1 MSNVLDGLL
10 AKIEDQDLRSEV
22 IKEVERLR
30 ETKQFGLVFERHLP
44 ETAKLYN
51 HPIRRGSQV
60 QRRGRGEQR
69 SGTVLSVSGSNASIL
84 WEDEETEDGVVTD
97 ELVVVARVGDPIYPG
112 LRSLGRVE
120 KGGDKPAHTVI
131 NAENHHALQMLQ
143 FTHRAKID
151 VIYIDPPY
159 NTGAKDWK
167 YNNSFVD
174 KTDTYRHS
182 KWLSFMERRLLLA
195 RQLLKSDGV
204 LVVTI
209 DENEQHHLMMI
220 LEQVFP
226 EREMTPVVV
235 QHNPR
240 GIQGDN
246 FSMTHEVAVFATPRG
261 ETVLSPQPIA
271 DTEDSAPLRNWG
283 GESDRTDA
291 RNCFYPIYVKDG
303 AIVGFGDVLPDDEN
317 PSAANEELEDGSIA
331 VWPIDANGNEK
342 KWRYA
347 RQSVESIKHLLT
359 PKLITR
365 GPRKG
370 ILDIEKSNDA
380 RPFRSVWVD
389 SRYDAST
396 HGTQLVSAFTGTTFP
411 FPKSLYSVYDVLFAA
426 AAHKPNA
433 VILDFFAG
441 SGTTA
446 HAAFLLNTLDGGC
459 RSSILVTNNE
469 VGAKKAAALVK
480 SGHLPGSVEYEEW
493 GIARSVTWPRVR
505 AAVTG
510 SIEGQEL
517 PATPYLGGDSRPWS
531 KGFDENVEFFELTYE
546 SPNRVARGRAF
557 EAVAPLLWLAA
568 GGVGRRIDKAQTG
581 FAARDGSTY
590 GVLFDPAYVRD
601 LVAALD
607 GRGDVRTVYI
617 VTDSTAVFQQAAE
630 ELPSQIEAVRLYE
643 AYLRNFEIDNGG
655 DL

>member
-1 MSNVLDGLL
+1 MTNVLDGLL
-10 AKIEDQDLRSEV
+10 AKIEDPDIRSEI
-22 IKEVERLR
+22 IKEVGRLR
-30 ETKQFGLVFERHLP
+30 DTKQFGLVFERHLP
-44 ETAKLYN
+44 ETTKLFN
-51 HPIRRGSQV
+51 HPVRRGARV

-69 SGTVLSVSGSNASIL
+69 SGVVVAVSNGLASIA
-84 WEDEETEDGVVTD
+84 WEDDETEDIATS

-112 LRSLGRVE
+112 LTSIGRVE
-120 KGGDKPAHTVI
+120 RGGNKPFHTVI

-143 FTHRAKID
+143 FTHQGKVD

-195 RQLLKSDGV
+195 RHLLKPDGV

-220 LEQVFP
+220 MEQVYP
-226 EREMTPVVV
+226 ERELTPVVV

-246 FSMTHEVAVFATPRG
+246 FSMTHEVAVFVTPRG
-261 ETVLSPQPIA
+261 KTALSPQPIT
-271 DTEDSAPLRNWG
+271 DESDSATLRNWG

-291 RNCFYPIYVKDG
+291 KNCFYPIYVKDG
-303 AIVGFGDVLPDDEN
+303 SVVGFGDVLPDDEH
-317 PSAANEELEDGSIA
+317 PSAANEEQDDGSIA
-331 VWPIDANGNEK
+331 VWPIDKNGNEK

-347 RQSVESIKHLLT
+347 RQSVEDIKHLLR
-359 PKLITR
+359 PKLVTQ

-396 HGTQLVSAFTGTTFP
+396 HGTQLVSAFTGTSFP
-411 FPKSLYSVYDVLFAA
+411 FPKSIYSVYDVLYAA

-446 HAAFLLNTLDGGC
+446 HASFLLNTLDGGT

-469 VGAKKAAALVK
+469 VGAKQAASLVK
-480 SGHLPGSVEYEEW
+480 SGHLPGSDEYEAW
-493 GIARSVTWPRVR
+493 GIAKSVTWPRVM
-505 AAVTG
+505 AAVSG
-510 SIEGQEL
+510 SVDGEEL
-517 PATPYLGGDSRPWS
+517 PTTTYLGGDSRSWS
-531 KGFDENVEFFELTYE
+531 MGFDENVEFFELTYQ
-546 SPNRVARGRAF
+546 SSDRVARGRAYD
-557 EAVAPLLWLAA
+557 AVAPLLWLAA
-568 GGVGRRIDKAQTG
+568 GGVGPRIDKSRTG
-581 FAARDGSTY
+581 FAAPAGSRY
-590 GVLFDPAYVRD
+590 AVLFDPVHVRD
-601 LVAALD
+601 LVAALE
-607 GRGDVRTVYI
+607 GRNEVETVYV
-617 VTDSTAVFQQAAE
+617 VTDSTAFYQQAAA
-630 ELPSQIEAVRLYE
+630 ELPTRISAVRLYE
-643 AYLRNFEIDNGG
+643 AYLRNFEIDSGG